1 MVLLLILNMS
11 TFREG
16 DPLTQQQKLQTGG
29 IYTVYPHTIVCR
41 FDSPRQVLSSSL
53 YNGGYLEAEAIFNHR
68 LHFFV
73 DAEDNLPGGGMPGYL
88 ALTAEEYGLDPL
100 KTTGL
105 LTTAHMS
112 CHAYHT
118 ASYKGITVEVIGTAG
133 VKANGAR
140 AGEKACYA
148 EIDGQYQPLG
158 GTINLLVLTNANL
171 SPGAMAKALISIT
184 EAKTAALQELG
195 IISANCDF
203 PATGTGTDGVVIA
216 CRQDGSIT
224 CRDAGTQSK
233 LGELFCQATIKAVKE
248 SLALECQHDSVDQDL
263 YSYRFIRLGLEPDA
277 LFTCEETQRH
287 NVLFSITQSVW
298 QDYQWGLL
306 GKEELAY
313 FIKLLHSPILQP
325 AGKTFADWLQQK
337 TQHVSGRPI

>member
-1 MVLLLILNMS
+1 M
-11 TFREG
+11 
-16 DPLTQQQKLQTGG
+16 TQQRKLQTGG
-29 IYTVYPHTIVCR
+29 MYIVHPHTIVCR
-41 FDSPRQVLSSSL
+41 FDSSRPVLSSSL
-53 YNGGYLEAEAIFNHR
+53 YNGGYLEADAIFNHR

-73 DAEDNLPGGGMPGYL
+73 DTEDDLPGGGMPGYL
-88 ALTAEEYGLDPL
+88 ALTAEEHGLNPL

-112 CHAYHT
+112 CHAYRT
-118 ASYKGITVEVIGTAG
+118 VSYKDITVEVIGTAG
-133 VKANGAR
+133 VKANAAR

-148 EIDGQYQPLG
+148 EIDGIYQPLG

-203 PATGTGTDGVVIA
+203 PATGTGTDGIIIA
-216 CRQDGSIT
+216 CRQDAAVT

-233 LGELFCQATIKAVKE
+233 LGELFCQTTIKAVKA
-248 SLALECQHDSVDQDL
+248 SLALENQYDPVHQDL
-263 YSYRFIRLGLEPDA
+263 FSYRFIRLGLEPDA
-277 LFTCEETQRH
+277 LFTCEETQQH
-287 NVLFSITQSVW
+287 NILFSITQSVW

-306 GKEELAY
+306 QEEELAY
-313 FIKLLHSPILQP
+313 FIKLLHLPTLQP
-325 AGKTFADWLQQK
+325 AGKNFAAWLQQK
-337 TQHVSGRPI
+337 TQQVSGRPI